1 TVPHHVSV
9 IGFDDIPLAPFL
21 KPTLSS
27 IKDPI
32 SAMINEA
39 IHRTISMLDGGYF
52 SKENIFTSELK
63 IRDSVADGPYL

>member
-1 TVPHHVSV
+1 
-9 IGFDDIPLAPFL
+9 
-21 KPTLSS
+21 S